1 MKITRID
8 PANMKGFAGQEIREL
23 NDYWN
28 HTQGVLDSR
37 LPFAKSQLWYRAEA
51 DGQTLPKMGYLGPE
65 SFLTQ
70 VMEGQFGDDY
80 SNSVRNQDPK
90 FDQAVSAGFMPAIDG
105 HTVAERIEMEVTPP
119 GHLKPY
125 FVDYYRLI
133 RRFQLSP
140 HLTQSKF
147 LLSVLVVP
155 TDEWLFWHSRVH
167 PAGLTHRKR
176 N

>member
-1 MKITRID
+1 MKITKID
-8 PANMKGFAGQEIREL
+8 PANMKGSAGEHIREL

-28 HTQGVLDSR
+28 QANSILDAR
-37 LPFAKSQLWYRAEA
+37 LPGAKSQLWYRAEA

-80 SNSVRNQDPK
+80 SNSISNQDPK
-90 FDQAVSAGFMPAIDG
+90 FEQAVSAGFMPAIDG
-105 HTVAERIEMEVTPP
+105 HVVSERIEMEVTPP

-140 HLTQSKF
+140 MLNRSQF

-155 TDEWLFWHSRVH
+155 TDEWLSWHSREY
-167 PAGLTHRKR
+167 PIGLTHKKR